1 MLIMRTLAGLIFML
15 CVCHPASA
23 SADMLGHG
31 GMVRSVAFSP
41 DGRRVLTG
49 SFDFSSV
56 LWDFEEQR
64 ELAVLDGHAGPVS
77 NVKFLP
83 DGLRAVTA
91 GDDGVVII
99 WQIASDRPKILKKL
113 NGHSH
118 KVMALAISPDGQWLA
133 SGGWDKTVRV
143 WRLSDGA
150 LQRQLD
156 VSVPVNAIAFVRDG
170 SLIAVGGH
178 DPFIRLYDPITGRA
192 KGKLEG
198 HQMGI
203 TDMSVS
209 QDGQMLLSSSI
220 DKTVRLWDLQTF
232 TQSQIYERHESQV
245 FTVRFLPDD
254 TSFISAGRDG
264 YVVHW
269 DRASGKV
276 LRSIKAHEK
285 IVWSLA
291 IAPNGK
297 FVVSGSSDDT
307 ARVWHLETGDRI
319 GIVANGDL
327 DNEPKPWLESDH
339 PGARLFSKCAR
350 CHALSAN
357 ARRRSGP
364 HLKGLFGR
372 PVGSVPGYN
381 YSPAL
386 RGKNFSWDQKTLFD
400 LFDKGP
406 DKLLPGTKMPVQR
419 VPDAQALAQL
429 VDYLRQI
436 TASTN
441 ASQ

>member
-1 MLIMRTLAGLIFML
+1 MLITRTFAGLIFAL
-15 CVCHPASA
+15 CVYLPGSA
-23 SADMLGHG
+23 TADMLGHG

-56 LWDFEEQR
+56 LWDFDDQR
-64 ELAVLDGHAGPVS
+64 ELAVLDGHAGPVT

-83 DGLRAVTA
+83 DGRRAVTT

-99 WQIASDRPKILKKL
+99 WQIASDKPKILQKL

-133 SGGWDKTVRV
+133 SGGWDKTVRI
-143 WRLSDGA
+143 WRLKDGV
-150 LQRQLD
+150 LQRRLD
-156 VSVPVNAIAFVRDG
+156 VPVPVNALAFAHGG

-178 DPFIRLYDPITGRA
+178 DPFIRLYDPMTGRS

-203 TDMSVS
+203 ADMSVS
-209 QDGQMLLSSSI
+209 QDGQLLLSASI

-232 TQSQIYERHESQV
+232 TQRRVYERHESQV
-245 FTVRFLPDD
+245 FTVQFLPGD

-269 DRASGKV
+269 DRENGKV

-285 IVWSLA
+285 MVWSLA
-291 IAPNGK
+291 VAPNGR
-297 FVVSGSSDDT
+297 FAVSGSSDDS

-319 GIVANGDL
+319 GVVASSEL

-357 ARRRSGP
+357 AGRRSGP

-372 PVGSVPGYN
+372 PVGSVSGYN

-386 RGKNFSWDQKTLFD
+386 RGKNFNWDQKSLFD
-400 LFDKGP
+400 LFDQGP
-406 DKLLPGTKMPVQR
+406 DKFLPGTKMPVQK
-419 VPDAQALAQL
+419 VPDTQALEQL
-429 VDYLRQI
+429 VDYLKQI
-436 TASTN
+436 TARTD